1 MDRRTFL
8 VAATVAAVALA
19 TRPAFAGKAAVFTGL
34 VDGVGVG
41 GYDPVAY
48 FTQQSAV
55 PGDPA
60 ISAVHDGVTYR
71 FASAEHRDAFL
82 ADPQRY
88 LPQFGGYCAYAVA
101 QGATAKGDPE
111 AWTVHDGKL
120 YLNYSDY
127 VRAQWSQDIPG
138 NISKAQ
144 TNWPGVLE

>member
-8 VAATVAAVALA
+8 VAATFAVAALA

-60 ISAVHDGVTYR
+60 ISAVLDGVTYR

-82 ADPQRY
+82 LRADEAVLFVLFVRVGAHHGPT
-88 LPQFGGYCAYAVA
+88 GGRHRLSDRLLHRVLGGPAVLV
-101 QGATAKGDPE
+101 G
-111 AWTVHDGKL
+111 
-120 YLNYSDY
+120 
-127 VRAQWSQDIPG
+127 
-138 NISKAQ
+138 
-144 TNWPGVLE
+144 